1 MTMSFEALKKNR
13 SNSLNKLNSQL
24 EKISQKSYSDPNE
37 GKMWKPTRDK
47 AGNGFAIIR
56 FLPAAQGEEMP
67 FVRLWDHGFQ
77 GPTGLWYIENSLTSI
92 GKDDPV
98 SELNSKLW
106 NSGVDSDKEQAR
118 KQKRRLKYIANILV
132 IKDSGNPANDGKVFM
147 YQFGKKI
154 FDKLND
160 LMNPQFEDENPI
172 NPFDFWEGAN
182 FRLKIRQFE
191 GYPNYD
197 KSEFDSSSPI
207 ANSDEEIEAIWN
219 KQYKLQE
226 LVAEKNFKDYNEL
239 KAKLYR
245 VLNLNGD
252 SPSSTSTAEEDT
264 DFELDM
270 NNFNMKSQD
279 APSMKEVE
287 TTSPSMASR
296 SFLSNVVLAFPKLST
311 HHTTSPLSSISDM
324 GSVAE
329 GTIFPSFSHA
339 ATRGTN
345 S

>member
-1 MTMSFEALKKNR
+1 MSFEALKKNR

-77 GPTGLWYIENSLTSI
+77 GPTGLWYIENSLTTI

-197 KSEFDSSSPI
+197 KSEFDSPSPI
-207 ANSDEEIEAIWN
+207 ADNDEDIEAIWN
-219 KQYKLQE
+219 QQHKLQE

-245 VLNLNGD
+245 VLNLDGD
-252 SPSSTSTAEEDT
+252 APMATGTAEEDT
-264 DFELDM
+264 DVDLDM
-270 NNFNMKSQD
+270 SNFGAKTQE
-279 APSMKEVE
+279 APVMKEVE
-287 TTSPSMASR
+287 APSPSPATIDDDDED
-296 SFLSNVVLAFPKLST
+296 LAMFRDLVKS
-311 HHTTSPLSSISDM
+311 
-324 GSVAE
+324 
-329 GTIFPSFSHA
+329 
-339 ATRGTN
+339 
-345 S
+345 